1 MALPV
6 KDLGPCQVLYNNVDL
21 GPTLGGVKFKE
32 TLNSVDIK
40 EDGHGV
46 TPVDAIFTGR
56 VVTVEATFTRS
67 SLAQL
72 ESMIESSTAGAD
84 NLAVVN
90 SVGNAMFANSQQLIL
105 KPLVDN
111 IPSSDDTEWLYV
123 HRAYPIADA
132 ELTYDNSS
140 QRVVKVTF
148 KAFPDDASGQVGE
161 IWRMGPI
168 SQS

>member
-1 MALPV
+1 
-6 KDLGPCQVLYNNVDL
+6 
-21 GPTLGGVKFKE
+21 
-32 TLNSVDIK
+32 
-40 EDGHGV
+40 
-46 TPVDAIFTGR
+46 
-56 VVTVEATFTRS
+56 
-67 SLAQL
+67 
-72 ESMIESSTAGAD
+72 
-84 NLAVVN
+84 
-90 SVGNAMFANSQQLIL
+90 MFANSQQLIL

>member
-90 SVGNAMFANSQQLIL
+90 SVGNVA
-105 KPLVDN
+105 
-111 IPSSDDTEWLYV
+111 SSDDTEWLYV

-132 ELTYDNSS
+132 VLTYDNSS